1 MTTVTVNTEL
11 TDSQTMAPAQF
22 GKHLTW
28 SEMRACTIDD
38 DEPG

>member
-28 SEMRACTIDD
+28 SEMWAGAIDD
-38 DEPG
+38 DEPE